1 MKLEITIR
9 MICNCK
15 HDRTTP
21 NSIQIVRAVGSA
33 HDRAMTSYYLI
44 STLYNISKYSKHHI
58 LAWYWYAMLTRVVC
72 VTCHV
77 SSTMCHVAPPY
88 DSGYPLIAK

>member
-21 NSIQIVRAVGSA
+21 NSIQIVRAAGSA
-33 HDRAMTSYYLI
+33 HKRAVTSY
-44 STLYNISKYSKHHI
+44 YNISKYSKHNI

-77 SSTMCHVAPPY
+77 SSTMCHVAPPC
-88 DSGYPLIAK
+88 DSGHTLIAK